1 LTSDDFFQGLFDA
14 VDPTK
19 GISDAQLAE
28 KFPLEQLAS
37 RLRTDIVVKRF
48 CRFYRRPW
56 RRATLFI
63 LSITVLVAG
72 TATAFTLLR
81 SPIRVATTL
90 SCYQFDS
97 LSSNVDVVGFSG
109 NPLAACASVAHW
121 SESKMTST
129 PRGFL
134 CVLSNGSL
142 AGFPLSSKRR
152 NCEFLGLPSFDGRFQ
167 KGAEAKFQQSLQRY
181 FSVHTC
187 VTSRIAR
194 AEVQDAIGKF
204 GLSEWRVRV
213 SGSLDARACSTLNIQ
228 AGRRTVNIVEI
239 GK

>member
-1 LTSDDFFQGLFDA
+1 MSDDFFQRLFDA

-28 KFPLEQLAS
+28 EFPLEQVAFC
-37 RLRTDIVVKRF
+37 LRNDFVERRIRRF
-48 CRFYRRPW
+48 HRRPW
-56 RRATLFI
+56 RRATVFI

-72 TATAFTLLR
+72 TATAIDLLR

-90 SCYQFDS
+90 SCFQFDS
-97 LSSNVDVVGFSG
+97 LSSKVDVVGFSG
-109 NPLAACASVAHW
+109 HPLAACASVAHW
-121 SESKMTST
+121 HEPNQTST

-142 AGFPLSSKRR
+142 AGFPSSSRRR
-152 NCEFLGLPSFDGRFQ
+152 NCEFLGLPSFDGKFQ
-167 KGAEAKFQQSLQRY
+167 KSAEKKFQQSLQRY

-187 VTSRIAR
+187 VTSQIAR
-194 AEVQDAIGKF
+194 DEVRDAIGKF

-213 SGSLDARACSTLNIQ
+213 SGSLDIRACSTLNIQ
-228 AGRRTVNIVEI
+228 VGRRTVNIVEI
-239 GK
+239 EK